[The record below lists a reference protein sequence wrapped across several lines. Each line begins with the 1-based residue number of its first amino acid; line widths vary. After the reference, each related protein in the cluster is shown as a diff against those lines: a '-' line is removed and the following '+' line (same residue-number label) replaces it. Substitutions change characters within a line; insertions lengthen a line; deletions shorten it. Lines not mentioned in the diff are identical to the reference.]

1 VPETSHQPD
10 DRLELYALGRLP
22 EADLA
27 IVEEH
32 LLVCTSCQERL
43 DELELFAIAMRQ
55 AIAAEP
61 AVQERSG
68 WFVWLRGT
76 LRPQLI
82 WAVGFAAIILT
93 AVLYLH
99 PGRNVAPLA
108 SLDLASVRGAVQE
121 VREAR
126 ETDLTLTDAP
136 YQSGLRAEVVDYK
149 GEQVWSGQ
157 PTAGSG
163 QIRIARQL
171 TPGSYFVRLFDE
183 SGKLMHEYGFN
194 VQNIPAINR

>member
-68 WFVWLRGT
+68 
-76 LRPQLI
+76 
-82 WAVGFAAIILT
+82 
-93 AVLYLH
+93 H
-99 PGRNVAPLA
+99 
-108 SLDLASVRGAVQE
+108 S
-121 VREAR
+121 
-126 ETDLTLTDAP
+126 
-136 YQSGLRAEVVDYK
+136 
-149 GEQVWSGQ
+149 
-157 PTAGSG
+157 
-163 QIRIARQL
+163 
-171 TPGSYFVRLFDE
+171 
-183 SGKLMHEYGFN
+183 
-194 VQNIPAINR
+194 